1 MQREIMRRY
10 SPLSHFHTFTY
21 IQYFKQM
28 SQKRKISLLRLDL
41 INVPQNGREDEESHS
56 VKSSA
61 RRSETPQL
69 SARSGLDDL
78 YTPREDYLSPRR
90 HEEASLPVI
99 DNIPSL
105 DAEEEEL
112 IDALV
117 KLDRNQWLTPPH
129 TARTPENEAK
139 PQISDVF
146 KKEEAEV
153 VENESAK
160 EKPKEPFFVAY
171 QCSCCQQRYSDI
183 VTENPWYHMVRHEC
197 PICHR
202 EQYPF
207 LDIHLAINARELD
220 PNTSFYYENLHDEE
234 FLDLETV
241 SETDDFSM
249 TLTEPILDLLF
260 SVDHRPVSNIVA
272 GLEAE
277 GKSLADLVD
286 LRLLALITHAVRC
299 QNVHHSAVKQTNLCH
314 NTKVLLLHMSTCHQE
329 KCIFPCCTSARPV
342 LKYLSSFPS
351 ENEKLLHSEE
361 LITIKPEQK
370 IVH

>member
-1 MQREIMRRY
+1 
-10 SPLSHFHTFTY
+10 
-21 IQYFKQM
+21 M

-41 INVPQNGREDEESHS
+41 MKLPENGGEDEESHS

-129 TARTPENEAK
+129 TARTETKTPENEK
-139 PQISDVF
+139 MPQISDEV
-146 KKEEAEV
+146 KKEEAA
-153 VENESAK
+153 ENESAK
-160 EKPKEPFFVAY
+160 EKPKEPFLVAY

-220 PNTSFYYENLHDEE
+220 PNTSFYYENLHNEE
-234 FLDLETV
+234 FLDLEAV

-249 TLTEPILDLLF
+249 ALTEPILDLLF
-260 SVDHRPVSNIVA
+260 SVDHRPVSDSVA
-272 GLEAE
+272 GSEAE
-277 GKSLADLVD
+277 GKTLADLVD

-314 NTKVLLLHMSTCHQE
+314 NTKVLLLHMSTCSKE
-329 KCIFPCCTSARPV
+329 KCIFPCCISARPV

-351 ENEKLLHSEE
+351 ENGKLLQSEE
-361 LITIKPEQK
+361 LIAIKPEQK
-370 IVH
+370 IVLANKTREK